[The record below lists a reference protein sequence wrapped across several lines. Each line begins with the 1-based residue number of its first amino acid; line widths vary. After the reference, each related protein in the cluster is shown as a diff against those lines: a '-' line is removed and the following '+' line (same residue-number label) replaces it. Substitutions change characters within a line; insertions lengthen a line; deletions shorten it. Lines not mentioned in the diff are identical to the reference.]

1 METNNLF
8 TTALQLNDPWYV
20 EKVEFLPSEM
30 KPEELHININ
40 FRRGATFHFYK
51 DSEDESSV
59 LVDDDGIP
67 IEFKANDTVERTWRH
82 LNFFQYKTYIHAR
95 VPKIRVGKGKGSSPT
110 VRVPWARPGSGFTL
124 LFEAWVLELAKH
136 VPPAAI
142 ARIVD
147 ENDTRLWRFIKSY
160 VDKARERVDE
170 SEVINIG
177 MDETSKKGQNYIT
190 LVVDLDTHYVLF
202 VTDGKD
208 ATTIDRYVE
217 DMKAHNG
224 NPDNIRIVTC
234 DMALGFKAAAEKNF
248 KNSTQV
254 IDKFHVIKNANDA
267 VNDVRKAEAKE
278 NSLLNHTRYI
288 WLKNDNNLSDNQKA
302 LKASLS
308 KKHLKTSRACG
319 MREELQDIY
328 NTASDRD
335 GAEIALKKLCSWMMH
350 SRLDRMKAFCK
361 TIRDH
366 WDGILSY
373 FDHRYTNAILE
384 GTNSV
389 VQKIKER
396 SRGFRNV
403 EYFKTLIYL
412 VCGGLDIDSVIED
425 ITANAVS
432 LV

>member
-1 METNNLF
+1 METNDLF
-8 TTALQLNDPWYV
+8 TAALQLTKPWYV
-20 EKVEFLPSEM
+20 EKVEFLPSET

-40 FRRGATFHFYK
+40 FQRGATFHFYE
-51 DSEDESSV
+51 DSEDDSSII
-59 LVDDDGIP
+59 VDENGIP

-95 VPKIRVGKGKGSSPT
+95 VPKIRAGKGKGTSAT

-147 ENDTRLWRFIKSY
+147 EHDTRLWRFINHY
-160 VDKARERVDE
+160 VDLARKRVDE
-170 SEVINIG
+170 SGVCNIG
-177 MDETSKKGQNYIT
+177 MDETSKKGHNYIT
-190 LVVDLDTHYVLF
+190 VVVDLDTHNVLF

-208 ATTIDRYVE
+208 ATTIDRYVD

-224 NPDNIRIVTC
+224 NPDNIEIVTC
-234 DMALGFKAAAEKNF
+234 DMALGFKAAAERNF
-248 KNSTQV
+248 KNSIQV
-254 IDKFHVIKNANDA
+254 IDKFHVIKNANEA
-267 VNDVRKAEAKE
+267 VNDIRKVESKE
-278 NSLLNHTRYI
+278 NSLLNRTQYI
-288 WLKNDNNLSDNQKA
+288 WLKNSENLTDKQKA
-302 LKASLS
+302 LKISLC
-308 KKHLKTSRACG
+308 KKHLKTSRACA

-328 NTASDRD
+328 KTADNREE
-335 GAEIALKKLCSWMMH
+335 AEISLKKLCSWMMH
-350 SRLDRMKAFCK
+350 SRLDRMKAFCE
-361 TIRDH
+361 TIKDH
-366 WDGILSY
+366 WEGILSY

-384 GTNSV
+384 GTNSII
-389 VQKIKER
+389 QKIKER

-425 ITANAVS
+425 IAASAVS
-432 LV
+432 AV

>member
-1 METNNLF
+1 METNDLF
-8 TTALQLNDPWYV
+8 STALQLTDPWYV

-30 KPEELHININ
+30 KPEELHIHIN
-40 FRRGATFHFYK
+40 FRRGATFHFFE
-51 DSEDESSV
+51 DSEDDSSI
-59 LVDDDGIP
+59 LVDEDGIP

-95 VPKIRVGKGKGSSPT
+95 VPKIRTGKGKGTSST

-147 ENDTRLWRFIKSY
+147 EHDTRLWRFIRHY
-160 VDKARERVDE
+160 VNAARERVDE
-170 SEVINIG
+170 SEVENIG
-177 MDETSKKGQNYIT
+177 MDETSKKGHDYIT
-190 LVVDLDTHYVLF
+190 IVVDLDTHKVLY

-217 DMKAHNG
+217 DMKAHDG
-224 NPDNIRIVTC
+224 DPDNIKIVTC
-234 DMALGFKAAAEKNF
+234 DMSLGFKAATERNF

-254 IDKFHVIKNANDA
+254 IDKFHVIKNANEA
-267 VNDVRKAEAKE
+267 VNDVRKAESKE
-278 NSLLNHTRYI
+278 NNLLTRTQYI
-288 WLKNDNNLSDNQKA
+288 WLKNDENLTDKQKA
-302 LKASLS
+302 LKISLS
-308 KKHLKTSRACG
+308 KKHLKTSRACA
-319 MREELQDIY
+319 MREELQEIY
-328 NTASDRD
+328 NTATDRD
-335 GAEIALKKLCSWMMH
+335 EAEAAFKKLCSWMMH
-350 SRLDRMKAFCK
+350 SRLDRMKAFCG
-361 TIRDH
+361 TIKDH

-403 EYFKTLIYL
+403 EFFKTLIYL
-412 VCGGLDIDSVIED
+412 VCGGLDIDGVIED
-425 ITANAVS
+425 VAASAVS
-432 LV
+432 PV

>member
-1 METNNLF
+1 METNDLF
-8 TTALQLNDPWYV
+8 TTALQLTDPWYV
-20 EKVEFLPSEM
+20 EKVEFLPSEL

-40 FRRGATFHFYK
+40 FRRGASFHFYE
-51 DSEDESSV
+51 DSEDESSI
-59 LVDDDGIP
+59 LVDEDGIP

-95 VPKIRVGKGKGSSPT
+95 VPKIRTGKGKGTSST

-147 ENDTRLWRFIKSY
+147 EHDTRLWRFIRYY
-160 VDKARERVDE
+160 VNAARERVDE
-170 SEVINIG
+170 SKVENIG
-177 MDETSKKGQNYIT
+177 MDETSKKGQDYIT
-190 LVVDLDTHYVLF
+190 IVVDLDTHNVLF

-217 DMKAHNG
+217 DLKAHNG
-224 NPDNIRIVTC
+224 NPDNIKIVTC
-234 DMALGFKAAAEKNF
+234 DMALGFKAATEKNF

-254 IDKFHVIKNANDA
+254 IDKFHVIKNANEA

-278 NSLLNHTRYI
+278 NSLLKHTRFI
-288 WLKNDNNLSDNQKA
+288 WLKNNDNLTKRQKA
-302 LKASLS
+302 LKTSLS
-308 KKHLKTSRACG
+308 KKHLKTSRACA

-328 NTASDRD
+328 NTAQDREE
-335 GAEIALKKLCSWMMH
+335 AEIALKKLCSWMMH
-350 SRLDRMKAFCK
+350 SRLDRMKAFCG

-373 FDHRYTNAILE
+373 FDHRYTNAVLE

-403 EYFKTLIYL
+403 EFFKTLIYL
-412 VCGGLDIDSVIED
+412 VCGGLDIDGIIED
-425 ITANAVS
+425 IAISAVS
-432 LV
+432 AV

>member
-1 METNNLF
+1 M
-8 TTALQLNDPWYV
+8 
-20 EKVEFLPSEM
+20 
-30 KPEELHININ
+30 
-40 FRRGATFHFYK
+40 
-51 DSEDESSV
+51 
-59 LVDDDGIP
+59 
-67 IEFKANDTVERTWRH
+67 
-82 LNFFQYKTYIHAR
+82 NFFQYKTYIHAR
-95 VPKIRVGKGKGSSPT
+95 VPKIRMGKGKGTSST

-147 ENDTRLWRFIKSY
+147 EHDTRLWRFINHY
-160 VDKARERVDE
+160 VGVARERVDE
-170 SEVINIG
+170 SEVENIG
-177 MDETSKKGQNYIT
+177 MDETSKKWHNYIT
-190 LVVDLDTHYVLF
+190 IVVDLDTHNVLY

-224 NPDNIRIVTC
+224 NPDNIKIVTC
-234 DMALGFKAAAEKNF
+234 DMALGFKAATEKNF
-248 KNSTQV
+248 INSTQV
-254 IDKFHVIKNANDA
+254 IDKFHVIKNANEA

-278 NSLLNHTRYI
+278 NSLLNRTQYI
-288 WLKNDNNLSDNQKA
+288 WLKNDDNLTEKQKA
-302 LKASLS
+302 LKISLS
-308 KKHLKTSRACG
+308 KKHLKTSRACS

-328 NTASDRD
+328 NTASNREE
-335 GAEIALKKLCSWMMH
+335 AEIALKKLCSWMMH
-350 SRLDRMKAFCK
+350 SRLDRMKAFCE
-361 TIRDH
+361 TIKDH
-366 WDGILSY
+366 WDSILSY

-412 VCGGLDIDSVIED
+412 VCGGLDIDGVIED
-425 ITANAVS
+425 IASSAMSAV
-432 LV
+432 

>member
-1 METNNLF
+1 MNTNDLF
-8 TTALQLNDPWYV
+8 TTALQLTDPWFV
-20 EKVEFLPSEM
+20 EKVEFLPSET

-40 FRRGATFHFYK
+40 FKRGATFLFYEN
-51 DSEDESSV
+51 SEDDSTIMVGE
-59 LVDDDGIP
+59 DGTP

-95 VPKIRVGKGKGSSPT
+95 VPKLRVGKGKGSTPT

-142 ARIVD
+142 SRIVG
-147 ENDTRLWRFIKSY
+147 EHDTRLWRFINHY
-160 VDKARERVDE
+160 VDAARERVDE
-170 SEVINIG
+170 SEVTNIG
-177 MDETSKKGQNYIT
+177 MDETSKKGHNYISI
-190 LVVDLDTHYVLF
+190 VVDLDTHNVLF

-224 NPDNIRIVTC
+224 NPDNIKIVTC
-234 DMALGFKAAAEKNF
+234 DMALGFKAATEKNF

-278 NSLLNHTRYI
+278 NSLLNRTQYI
-288 WLKNDNNLSDNQKA
+288 WLKNDENLTDKQKA
-302 LKASLS
+302 LKLSLS
-308 KKHLKTSRACG
+308 KKHLKTSRACA

-328 NTASDRD
+328 STADNRNE
-335 GAEIALKKLCSWMMH
+335 AEAALRKLCSWMMH
-350 SRLDRMKAFCK
+350 SRLDRMKAFCN
-361 TIRDH
+361 TIKDH

-373 FDHRYTNAILE
+373 FDNRYTNAILE

-412 VCGGLDIDSVIED
+412 VCGGLDIDAVIEE
-425 ITANAVS
+425 ISASAISAV
-432 LV
+432 

>member
-1 METNNLF
+1 MKTNDLF
-8 TTALQLNDPWYV
+8 TAALQLSDPWYV
-20 EKVEFLPSEM
+20 EKVEFLPSEQ
-30 KPEELHININ
+30 KPEELHISVN

-51 DSEDESSV
+51 DSEDDSSI
-59 LVDDDGIP
+59 LVDEDGTP
-67 IEFKANDTVERTWRH
+67 IEFTANDTVDRTWRH

-95 VPKIRVGKGKGSSPT
+95 VPKVRAGKGKGTSST

-147 ENDTRLWRFIKSY
+147 EHDTRLWRFIRHY
-160 VDKARERVDE
+160 VDAARERVDE
-170 SEVINIG
+170 SEVKNIG
-177 MDETSKKGQNYIT
+177 MDETSKKGHDYIT
-190 LVVDLDTHYVLF
+190 IVVDLDTHNVLY

-224 NPDNIRIVTC
+224 DPDNIDIVTC
-234 DMALGFKAAAEKNF
+234 DMSLGFKAATERNF

-254 IDKFHVIKNANDA
+254 IDKFHVIKNANEA
-267 VNDVRKAEAKE
+267 VNDVRKAESKE
-278 NSLLNHTRYI
+278 NSLLAHTQYI
-288 WLKNDNNLSDNQKA
+288 WLKNDENLTDKQKA

-308 KKHLKTSRACG
+308 KKHLKTSRACA

-328 NTASDRD
+328 NTAIDRNE
-335 GAEIALKKLCSWMMH
+335 AEAALKKLCSWMMH
-350 SRLDRMKAFCK
+350 SRLDRMKAFCG
-361 TIRDH
+361 TIKDH
-366 WDGILSY
+366 WDSILSY

-403 EYFKTLIYL
+403 EFFKTLIYL
-412 VCGGLDIDSVIED
+412 VCGGLDIDGVIED
-425 ITANAVS
+425 IAASAVS
-432 LV
+432 SV

>member
-1 METNNLF
+1 METNDLF
-8 TTALQLNDPWYV
+8 TAALQLAEPWYV
-20 EKVEFLPSEM
+20 EKVEFLPSEAD
-30 KPEELHININ
+30 PEELHISIN
-40 FRRGATFHFYK
+40 FRRGATFLFYE
-51 DSEDESSV
+51 DSEDASSIITDENGV
-59 LVDDDGIP
+59 PV
-67 IEFKANDTVERTWRH
+67 EFKANDTVERTWRH

-95 VPKIRVGKGKGSSPT
+95 VPKIRIGKGKGTSST

-124 LFEAWVLELAKH
+124 LFESWVLELAKH

-147 ENDTRLWRFIKSY
+147 EHDTRLWRFINHY
-160 VDKARERVDE
+160 VDVARERVDE
-170 SEVINIG
+170 SEVENIG
-177 MDETSKKGQNYIT
+177 MDETSKKGHNYIT
-190 LVVDLDTHYVLF
+190 IVVDLDTHNVLY

-224 NPDNIRIVTC
+224 NPDNIKIVTC
-234 DMALGFKAAAEKNF
+234 DMALGFKAATEKNF
-248 KNSTQV
+248 VNSTQV
-254 IDKFHVIKNANDA
+254 IDKFHVIKNANEA

-278 NSLLNHTRYI
+278 NSLLNRTQYI
-288 WLKNDNNLSDNQKA
+288 WLKNDDNLTDKQKA
-302 LKASLS
+302 LKMSLS
-308 KKHLKTSRACG
+308 KKHLKTSRACA

-328 NTASDRD
+328 GTACNREE
-335 GAEIALKKLCSWMMH
+335 AEMALRKLCSWMMH
-350 SRLDRMKAFCK
+350 SRIDRMKAFCG

-366 WDGILSY
+366 WEGILNY

-412 VCGGLDIDSVIED
+412 VCGGLDIDGVIED
-425 ITANAVS
+425 IASSAMSAV
-432 LV
+432 